1 MTPASAARLR
11 RRLLAWYDGN
21 GRDLPW
27 RVSTDATPD
36 PYRIWISEIMQQ
48 TTVAAVTP
56 YFERFVGRWPT
67 VQALAAAQL
76 DDVLVAWQG
85 LGYYARA
92 RNFHKTA
99 RIVATERDGR
109 FPDTVEGL
117 RELPG
122 VGAYTAAAI
131 GAIAFER
138 PAVAI
143 DANVRLVLARMFALY
158 GPLAA
163 TDSRLVEI
171 AERFAAPD
179 RPGDFIQALMELG
192 ATLCSPRAP
201 NCEACPWRA
210 ACEARRLGRQESYR
224 ERADGAIFFRRRPES

>member
-1 MTPASAARLR
+1 M
-11 RRLLAWYDGN
+11 
-21 GRDLPW
+21 PW
-27 RVSTDATPD
+27 RVATDAAPD